1 MFPISTVGAMAI
13 TFTAVAAL
21 LLMLLSG
28 CTMLLLED
36 DLAGLTI
43 AHTSDLLL
51 ITDEGLYDSIT
62 PDIDRYVQELQSQ
75 NCSVNLTLW
84 QGGTAVDLKSLIRA
98 HYEADAIGGVFLVGT
113 LPCAWYEHEGFFGYE
128 AFPTDVYFMDLNAD
142 WQDTDHDGVFDYHSA
157 LDLDVFISRIDG
169 TSDQIHWYFEKIH
182 AYRTGEL
189 VGDENAFI
197 FKDNDWI
204 DFEKG
209 STFGLENLFSNVSI
223 TDTIEKTIKQE
234 YLQELSPAGPQ
245 YVYQWIHSY
254 PSLLCIKEGDLYN
267 YLYAS
272 EISNNNLGGLF
283 FNLFNC
289 SASRFTEENIAM
301 TYLTGTDYGLATT
314 GTTKPGGNYYPK
326 AFHHLLS
333 QGNTWGEAFRGW
345 YNHYGV
351 TDDRWFLGMV
361 ILGDPMLAIQ
371 PTVHKIMKTAPL
383 TQIEPDQETIEAL
396 EQLLIEFQ
404 GSKLE
409 L

>member
-1 MFPISTVGAMAI
+1 
-13 TFTAVAAL
+13 
-21 LLMLLSG
+21 
-28 CTMLLLED
+28 
-36 DLAGLTI
+36 
-43 AHTSDLLL
+43 
-51 ITDEGLYDSIT
+51 
-62 PDIDRYVQELQSQ
+62 
-75 NCSVNLTLW
+75 
-84 QGGTAVDLKSLIRA
+84 
-98 HYEADAIGGVFLVGT
+98 
-113 LPCAWYEHEGFFGYE
+113 
-128 AFPTDVYFMDLNAD
+128 MDLNAD
-142 WQDTDHDGVFDYHSA
+142 WRDADQDGVFDYHTA
-157 LDLDVFISRIDG
+157 LDLDIFISRIDG
-169 TSDQIHWYFEKIH
+169 STDQIRWYFEKLH
-182 AYRTGEL
+182 AYRTGVL
-189 VGDENAFI
+189 SGDDRAFI

-223 TDTIEKTIKQE
+223 TDTIEETIKQE
-234 YLQELSPAGPQ
+234 YLQKLSPAGPQ
-245 YVYQWIHSY
+245 YVYQWIHAY
-254 PSLLCIKEGDLYN
+254 PSLLCIREGELYN
-267 YLYAS
+267 YLYTS

-361 ILGDPMLAIQ
+361 ILGDPMLTIQ
-371 PTVHKIMKTAPL
+371 PTAHKIMKTAPL
-383 TQIEPDQETIEAL
+383 TQVPPDEEMKEEL
-396 EQLLIEFQ
+396 EQLLIEFR